1 MIPPVSLATPGK
13 MFLCLVSL
21 SACIFSSGCGEYNAV
36 EEIGYDSPWYVTV
49 VYDDG
54 SRRRVMVENISGLIE
69 QEASPKAVHVEG
81 IDRRNQ
87 EKVLIDIEQAMQ
99 PNPASM
105 QVANR
110 YKSAEGEGLIESE

>member
-1 MIPPVSLATPGK
+1 MIPHVIPSIPGRE
-13 MFLCLVSL
+13 FLCLVAL
-21 SACIFSSGCGEYNAV
+21 LACIFTSGCGGYDAV

-49 VYDDG
+49 VFDDG
-54 SRRRVMVENISGLIE
+54 SRRRVMVENISGLLE
-69 QEASPKAVHVEG
+69 QESSPKAVQVEG
-81 IDRRNQ
+81 IDRRTQ

-110 YKSAEGEGLIESE
+110 YKSVEGEGLIESE